1 MQVFLSDEFLHG
13 IDCNRAVNRA
23 AGTSV
28 LTTAVTDSSA
38 YCRERVLAFDEF
50 QCLGVFAFCG
60 FLQIALHGDMCRTCG
75 LTRRRSGR
83 VAVDPVLVAVVF
95 RPFVFAPFGSV
106 RQLLFRVGLRTMF
119 GT

>member
-1 MQVFLSDEFLHG
+1 MQVFLGDEFLHG
-13 IDCNRAVNRA
+13 VDRYCAVNCA
-23 AGTSV
+23 ACTSV
-28 LTTAVTDSSA
+28 LTTAVADSSA
-38 YCRERVLAFDEF
+38 YCRERILAFDQF
-50 QCLGVFAFCG
+50 QRLGVFAFCG
-60 FLQIALHGDMCRTCG
+60 FLQISLHGDMCRTCG
-75 LTRRRSGR
+75 LTRRRSRR